1 MNLPH
6 LLLIWPGII
15 VSHSRRD
22 CLRQGQYLT
31 SCMSLIEA
39 CTCTSDG
46 DGCTALLQQLD
57 SQRLEEITQQRD
69 NKPRLDSM
77 RASRRPTADKR
88 KLIMLRMGWC
98 HKRSQNPAPDE
109 GEASSRSRDVE
120 VRGRSYA
127 LARILSRS
135 QMRVQ
140 YTRKY
145 IAYTTETS
153 PQARAHVTSTHC

>member
-98 HKRSQNPAPDE
+98 HKRGQYSAPDE
-109 GEASSRSRDVE
+109 GEFQKRPKLRTRQNSFQMPDANIP
-120 VRGRSYA
+120 GKT
-127 LARILSRS
+127 LPIQRIR
-135 QMRVQ
+135 RH
-140 YTRKY
+140 R
-145 IAYTTETS
+145 
-153 PQARAHVTSTHC
+153 RAPISLTHC